1 MTYKVFSGPGVVHFI
16 EGDSTVVSG
25 QPNQEEFTDEAAS
38 IDRVLELDEDF
49 FPKWD
54 RETTYDIG
62 NRVKFL
68 GSIYRALQEN
78 DARAFELP
86 DLELDP
92 EAEVATPK
100 NRSARWVEVYDPN
113 YEEESYGGP
122 I

>member
-1 MTYKVFSGPGVVHFI
+1 VVAFGELTPGSRHASGKA
-16 EGDSTVVSG
+16 
-25 QPNQEEFTDEAAS
+25 NQEVCAEEGKA

-49 FPKWD
+49 FPDWD
-54 RETTYDIG
+54 REETYQVG
-62 NRVKFL
+62 ERVKF
-68 GSIYRALQEN
+68 GEFVFRALQEN
-78 DARAFELP
+78 NPDDFLLP